1 MTYKEFCSKK
11 YNEIF
16 FNNYS
21 SLLENSTSEAQKK
34 KAERDAQKIAIK
46 ETLKQA
52 LSNYSPAIEAA
63 DLWHAIYIAH
73 LKRKSG
79 LSGLVDMDTI
89 DEEVIEKVVSASQS
103 WKKSSGHAF
112 EAFIYEVANPSLE
125 TYGIKFLLQTDLHS
139 MLEDGLIHNDST
151 DINWLKQRIQTDVF
165 DLYSLLEFQRK
176 YYVFGCIQSKTSIRD
191 RVTRDREP
199 SQQAMNAHFWS
210 IAVALDGKFLAM
222 PKFKEMVNGGGSD
235 YEENGWHGMYVL
247 SNLYTNDRI
256 YPIDKTLSKL
266 ISHAQQASEAF
277 LSARQRFSPHW
288 RPANE

>member
-1 MTYKEFCSKK
+1 
-11 YNEIF
+11 
-16 FNNYS
+16 
-21 SLLENSTSEAQKK
+21 
-34 KAERDAQKIAIK
+34 
-46 ETLKQA
+46 
-52 LSNYSPAIEAA
+52 
-63 DLWHAIYIAH
+63 
-73 LKRKSG
+73 
-79 LSGLVDMDTI
+79 MDTI

-112 EAFIYEVANPSLE
+112 EAFIYEVANPSLKN
-125 TYGIKFLLQTDLHS
+125 YGIKFLLQTDLHS
-139 MLEDGLIHNDST
+139 MLDDGLIHNDST
-151 DINWLKQRIQTDVF
+151 DIAWLKQRIQTDVF
-165 DLYSLLEFQRK
+165 DLYALLEFQRK

-235 YEENGWHGMYVL
+235 FEENGWHGMYVL
-247 SNLYTNDRI
+247 SNLYTDDRI

-266 ISHAQQASEAF
+266 ISHAQQASESF

-288 RPANE
+288 RPLDE